1 MPFFFIFVLFLLVIQ
16 NGFNKMQN
24 IINYFTDLGV
34 SYGVAI
40 LYIVVSVLIVI
51 MAIVALI
58 MRIRVSLNINK
69 VTV

>member
-1 MPFFFIFVLFLLVIQ
+1 
-16 NGFNKMQN
+16 MQN

-51 MAIVALI
+51 MAIAALI
-58 MRIRVSLNINK
+58 MRIMVSLNINK